1 MYHAGVRTTNIKDAI
16 KRRRERGSTGVSST
30 PKTKPSPIQ
39 NAKHSTTLP
48 GKGPANKKRSHRAQ
62 NDYEMVD
69 SIVSDKSNTV
79 STLPNSRGDYKD
91 AIIEIEIPDE
101 QNMAERLP
109 ATKLLPQDEQEQ
121 QYDLPIFVNDND
133 SLPVDN
139 GPVIPDHEES
149 EEESADEKTSTNS
162 FIPHETQGNG
172 LTREGSLEGSKRG
185 EELVHDHKG
194 SVDGVVNHIY
204 EKPPD
209 EYVPSYDEIHRRDEA
224 RLNLEDE
231 DTAVENTDEISTEN
245 SLIPHNTQENTE
257 LKREG
262 SLEGS
267 MSRKDAESELGS
279 IDGITNRIYENAPDE
294 YDPSFVEIPG
304 NDEVRLFLGERHPSS
319 SSSSSSDTEVGSV
332 EFSTEF
338 NPVIDQE
345 DVSCAVG
352 DAPLEGALPSNSD
365 ETPVRRTAKKVEP
378 REFDDDVKNDEDFE
392 RIMTYRRAKVDVMQ
406 RAADGFKIQTS
417 SVQTSSSQSM
427 WQKVRG
433 KIHKGSYKVTK
444 HGVTQDGVTQHDGA
458 SDESENKDDVSD
470 DVDDIEL
477 V

>member
-1 MYHAGVRTTNIKDAI
+1 MTSLLSVCSRMLVKSSDWLITIGDSSGTLRRNCQRRQLSSQCMRCLLCLRL
-16 KRRRERGSTGVSST
+16 KRLKLRENLRKYRNGIL
-30 PKTKPSPIQ
+30 KC
-39 NAKHSTTLP
+39 
-48 GKGPANKKRSHRAQ
+48 
-62 NDYEMVD
+62 
-69 SIVSDKSNTV
+69 
-79 STLPNSRGDYKD
+79 
-91 AIIEIEIPDE
+91 
-101 QNMAERLP
+101 
-109 ATKLLPQDEQEQ
+109 
-121 QYDLPIFVNDND
+121 IFFYSKDND

-139 GPVIPDHEES
+139 GPVIPDHEDS

-194 SVDGVVNHIY
+194 SVDGVTNHVY

-209 EYVPSYDEIHRRDEA
+209 EYVPSQEEFQRENGVRLSLEDEQEDSRGGEKLVHDNKGSVDGATNHIYENPPDEYAPSYDEIHRRDEA
-224 RLNLEDE
+224 RLSLEDE
-231 DTAVENTDEISTEN
+231 DTAVENTDERSTEN
-245 SLIPHNTQENTE
+245 SLLPHNTQENTE

-304 NDEVRLFLGERHPSS
+304 NDEVRLFLGERRPSS

-365 ETPVRRTAKKVEP
+365 ETPVRRTAKVRYFVEL
-378 REFDDDVKNDEDFE
+378 KLG
-392 RIMTYRRAKVDVMQ
+392 YH
-406 RAADGFKIQTS
+406 FKIPALTVELIYFLS
-417 SVQTSSSQSM
+417 LLFYFF
-427 WQKVRG
+427 KP
-433 KIHKGSYKVTK
+433 KI
-444 HGVTQDGVTQHDGA
+444 
-458 SDESENKDDVSD
+458 
-470 DVDDIEL
+470 
-477 V
+477 